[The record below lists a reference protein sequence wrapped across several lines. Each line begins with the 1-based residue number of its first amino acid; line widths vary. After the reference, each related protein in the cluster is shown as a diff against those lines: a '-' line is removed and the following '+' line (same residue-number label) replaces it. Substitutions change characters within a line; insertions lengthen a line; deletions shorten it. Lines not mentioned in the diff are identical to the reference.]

1 MGCWKWFGKVLDEA
15 GLEVREENAEAIEE
29 VIHEYVGEQSKYGR
43 CSADWRKARK
53 KVQADPDRRA
63 ELVEKLRSL
72 A

>member
-53 KVQADPDRRA
+53 EVQADPDMRA

>member
-15 GLEVREENAEAIEE
+15 GLDVTEEKAEAIEE

-53 KVQADPDRRA
+53 EVQADPAMRA
-63 ELVEKLRSL
+63 ELLEKLRPL